1 MNVLAFCGCF
11 LIVFE
16 DFEMIF
22 WMLARKSR
30 VFHIFEWGL
39 WKSLRKIV
47 ENREESV
54 DFSAFLGKIG
64 EKLAWKYIMR

>member
-1 MNVLAFCGCF
+1 
-11 LIVFE
+11 
-16 DFEMIF
+16 MIF